1 MDKLKLMLLA
11 EEQDCESM
19 DEQELYEEQH
29 TASKDQDYKDFYDDI
44 KHPSNYIKED
54 W

>member
-1 MDKLKLMLLA
+1 MDKLKLLILA
-11 EEQDCESM
+11 DQQDCESF
-19 DEQELYEEQH
+19 DEQDFEEQKV
-29 TASKDQDYKDFYDDI
+29 SKDQAYKDFYDDI

>member
-1 MDKLKLMLLA
+1 MDKFRLMMLA
-11 EEQDCESM
+11 DEQDCESF
-19 DEQELYEEQH
+19 EEQDLQEQPVD
-29 TASKDQDYKDFYDDI
+29 KDQQYKDFYDDI